1 MIQSV
6 KKHENN
12 TIQANKQKRLA
23 KFYKNSKNKPNNI
36 DGPKPQVTR
45 VYGETSPMHIKHK
58 PIINVPTIHLDVM
71 EKQEPANNNNI
82 FELFCN
88 ISPENITVK
97 FDFLQHIKQETITD
111 DFEDLPNIEPTNNI
125 TKHFDFVQNIEEFIS
140 NNTNNTEYFSILR
153 NTNNRNK
160 NVVNMNIQDTQI
172 IPIIHNNTSD
182 ILPNTGNRSNTA
194 INMNMHNP
202 QFISSINNDATD
214 FGILPNTGNRSNTA
228 INMNMHNPQIISS
241 INNDATDFGIL
252 PNTGN
257 RSNTAINMNM
267 HNPQFISS
275 INNDTTD
282 FGILPNTG
290 NKSNTAI
297 NMNIQNLQ
305 FISNNNNDATD
316 FGILPNTGNRSNTAI
331 NMNIQNPQFIS
342 NNNNDAT
349 DFGILPNTGNRS
361 NTAINMDIIENIK
374 HNPTVPVLSNT
385 NTDFGFSYNI
395 ENVQLDFLQNIKHNP
410 DVPVHNY
417 TNPDFGILPNTGN
430 RSNTAI
436 NMNIQN
442 PQINPNISY
451 TNTDFGILPN
461 TGNRSN
467 TAINMNIQNP
477 QINPNINNDATDFG
491 ILPNT
496 GNRSNTAIKMNYS
509 QNIKHIMDNKNS
521 SYTKADFGFL
531 YNATPVQL
539 DFLQN
544 IKHIIDNKNSS
555 NNTTDFEFLCNATPV
570 QLEFLQNIKHIMGI
584 QDSSNNTTDFEF
596 LCNATPVQLE
606 FLQNIKHI
614 MGIQDSSN
622 NTTDFGILPNTGNRS
637 NSRINM
643 DIMQNIKHITD
654 VPVHINDTTDFDIIP
669 NTKPRIIP
677 LNIFQTWYTLDLP
690 PKMKANVELLKKQ
703 NPEFTHYLYDDKM
716 CIDFIREYFDDS
728 VIWAFDK
735 LKPGAYKAD
744 LWRYCVLY
752 IHGGIYLDI
761 KMYSVNN
768 FKLIQL
774 TDQEYFPKDRFC
786 NNIHGIW
793 QGLLVCLPHNI
804 ILYKSIMLICQ
815 NVKNNVY
822 GPSALS
828 ITGPHMI
835 CNFIKLCNIQ
845 NSPIRFDIDYNSVAS
860 NSTSMLYLNNKLI
873 LRNYEEYRND
883 SIFSTNRSHYSSLW
897 TTVNIYNYPILL
909 PKYTKEFTNIIK
921 TKFNTFFSGTPT
933 IVQDPNNSN
942 QYIVNLRWIN
952 YKYNE
957 NGSKHVIPK
966 QWISLNSRFT
976 VDNLFEKISNE
987 IGLTENYEIEKNF
1000 ISRGIEDIRIIKFN
1014 DKHFYLATRFNPIL
1028 KRPYVCSNEY
1038 IIDDTEYNLNKT
1050 YINPIFYNVK
1060 KTIKAEKNWAMFEYK
1075 TKLSVVYDWYPL
1087 QIGCINYN
1095 THELDIIETKTD
1107 MPEFF
1112 QNTRGSTVGCHFD
1125 NEIWFVLHKAQNNR
1139 KLKNRNPIYNYQ
1151 HFFAV
1156 FDLNMNLKR
1165 HSELFKFG
1173 DKMVEF
1179 CTGLIMEEERLIL
1192 SYSLLDT
1199 HSYVSTYDYDTIY
1212 NSIKWYKY

>member
-194 INMNMHNP
+194 INM
-202 QFISSINNDATD
+202 
-214 FGILPNTGNRSNTA
+214 
-228 INMNMHNPQIISS
+228 
-241 INNDATDFGIL
+241 
-252 PNTGN
+252 
-257 RSNTAINMNM
+257 
-267 HNPQFISS
+267 
-275 INNDTTD
+275 
-282 FGILPNTG
+282 
-290 NKSNTAI
+290 
-297 NMNIQNLQ
+297 
-305 FISNNNNDATD
+305 
-316 FGILPNTGNRSNTAI
+316 
-331 NMNIQNPQFIS
+331 
-342 NNNNDAT
+342 
-349 DFGILPNTGNRS
+349 
-361 NTAINMDIIENIK
+361 DIIENIK

-467 TAINMNIQNP
+467 TAI
-477 QINPNINNDATDFG
+477 
-491 ILPNT
+491 
-496 GNRSNTAIKMNYS
+496 KMNYS

-544 IKHIIDNKNSS
+544 IKHIIDNKN
-555 NNTTDFEFLCNATPV
+555 
-570 QLEFLQNIKHIMGI
+570 
-584 QDSSNNTTDFEF
+584 SSNNTTDFEF

>member
-194 INMNMHNP
+194 INM
-202 QFISSINNDATD
+202 
-214 FGILPNTGNRSNTA
+214 
-228 INMNMHNPQIISS
+228 
-241 INNDATDFGIL
+241 
-252 PNTGN
+252 
-257 RSNTAINMNM
+257 
-267 HNPQFISS
+267 
-275 INNDTTD
+275 
-282 FGILPNTG
+282 
-290 NKSNTAI
+290 
-297 NMNIQNLQ
+297 
-305 FISNNNNDATD
+305 
-316 FGILPNTGNRSNTAI
+316 
-331 NMNIQNPQFIS
+331 
-342 NNNNDAT
+342 
-349 DFGILPNTGNRS
+349 
-361 NTAINMDIIENIK
+361 DIIENIK

-417 TNPDFGILPNTGN
+417 TNP
-430 RSNTAI
+430 
-436 NMNIQN
+436 
-442 PQINPNISY
+442 
-451 TNTDFGILPN
+451 DFGILPN

-544 IKHIIDNKNSS
+544 IKHIIDNKN
-555 NNTTDFEFLCNATPV
+555 
-570 QLEFLQNIKHIMGI
+570 
-584 QDSSNNTTDFEF
+584 SSNNTTDFEF

>member
-202 QFISSINNDATD
+202 QFISSINND
-214 FGILPNTGNRSNTA
+214 
-228 INMNMHNPQIISS
+228 
-241 INNDATDFGIL
+241 
-252 PNTGN
+252 
-257 RSNTAINMNM
+257 
-267 HNPQFISS
+267 
-275 INNDTTD
+275 TTD

-297 NMNIQNLQ
+297 NMNIQNL
-305 FISNNNNDATD
+305 
-316 FGILPNTGNRSNTAI
+316 
-331 NMNIQNPQFIS
+331 QFIS

-442 PQINPNISY
+442 PQINPNI
-451 TNTDFGILPN
+451 
-461 TGNRSN
+461 
-467 TAINMNIQNP
+467 
-477 QINPNINNDATDFG
+477 NNDATDFG

-544 IKHIIDNKNSS
+544 IKHIIDNKN
-555 NNTTDFEFLCNATPV
+555 
-570 QLEFLQNIKHIMGI
+570 
-584 QDSSNNTTDFEF
+584 SSNNTTDFEF

>member
-257 RSNTAINMNM
+257 
-267 HNPQFISS
+267 
-275 INNDTTD
+275 
-282 FGILPNTG
+282 
-290 NKSNTAI
+290 K
-297 NMNIQNLQ
+297 
-305 FISNNNNDATD
+305 
-316 FGILPNTGNRSNTAI
+316 SNTAI

-544 IKHIIDNKNSS
+544 IKHIIDNKN
-555 NNTTDFEFLCNATPV
+555 
-570 QLEFLQNIKHIMGI
+570 
-584 QDSSNNTTDFEF
+584 SSNNTTDFEF

>member
-182 ILPNTGNRSNTA
+182 
-194 INMNMHNP
+194 
-202 QFISSINNDATD
+202 
-214 FGILPNTGNRSNTA
+214 
-228 INMNMHNPQIISS
+228 
-241 INNDATDFGIL
+241 
-252 PNTGN
+252 
-257 RSNTAINMNM
+257 
-267 HNPQFISS
+267 
-275 INNDTTD
+275 
-282 FGILPNTG
+282 
-290 NKSNTAI
+290 
-297 NMNIQNLQ
+297 
-305 FISNNNNDATD
+305 
-316 FGILPNTGNRSNTAI
+316 
-331 NMNIQNPQFIS
+331 
-342 NNNNDAT
+342 
-349 DFGILPNTGNRS
+349 ILPNTGNRS

-544 IKHIIDNKNSS
+544 IKHIIDNKN
-555 NNTTDFEFLCNATPV
+555 
-570 QLEFLQNIKHIMGI
+570 
-584 QDSSNNTTDFEF
+584 SSNNTTDFEF